1 MKAMF
6 TWPSAAAGPAV
17 RAARSGLSGRRVQAM
32 VIGLVLL
39 VSTAAST
46 LALGLLVDSNAP
58 FDHAFAVQHGSEVT
72 ATVQAS
78 PAQLA
83 ATTRLPGVT
92 AAAGPFPETTITAT
106 VPFAPPSGQGP
117 PGVFQ
122 QQLTLVGRPSP
133 GGSVD
138 DLTLATGHWPTQP
151 DQIVLNNIRGPDETI
166 GTQLTVTG
174 VPGSPRLTI
183 VGFANSITQTA
194 AAWVL
199 PSEVGALRVPGAP
212 DVSQMLYRFTR
223 AGTGSQINADVASV
237 RAALPRGS
245 VLGAQSYLTV
255 KLQDTNSIAP
265 WVPFIVAFGVMGLLL
280 SVLIVANVISG
291 AVVAGTRRIGVLKS
305 IGFSP
310 GQVVASYVIQVA
322 VPAFLGCVLGVIGGN
337 LLSVPLLSQT
347 AQVYGV
353 GALAVPVWVDV
364 AVPLVMLGL
373 AGAAAVLLALR
384 AGRMS
389 AVQAIAT
396 GRAPRPEHG
405 YAAHRVL
412 GRGPWARLPRPVTI
426 GLAGPFARPT
436 RTAITLAAI
445 LFGGVAVTFGAGLGA
460 SLNQVYNDL
469 SHSAAEPVQV
479 NIPGAPG
486 QNGGGGGGGT
496 VQAAPGSGPGPAVPS
511 LAAQEQAV
519 TAALRAQPGTLRYV
533 AESDDQIRVLGL
545 SDRLSLIG
553 FGGDA
558 SWTGYALIAG
568 HWYSGTD
575 QADVNTGFLTQTGTK
590 VGDSYTLTSGSHQI
604 TIRIAGEIFDPSGG
618 NAEIIASQSALN
630 ALDPGLSPNHYD
642 VALMPGTNAQAYADA
657 LTAKLGQVYQ
667 VSANSRSS
675 SQFFV
680 IIGLVATLTLLLV
693 AVAGLGVLNTVVL
706 QTRERVH
713 DLGVFK
719 AIGMTPRQT
728 IAMVVCS
735 VAGIGLVAGLIGIPA
750 GIALQHYVLPIMGHA
765 AQTDLPPSVLNVYH
779 PAELVLLALS
789 GLVIAVA
796 GALGPAGW
804 AAKTRT
810 AFALRAE

>member
-6 TWPSAAAGPAV
+6 TWPPATASPAV
-17 RAARSGLSGRRVQAM
+17 RAARSGLSGRRVQTV

-39 VSTAAST
+39 ISTAAST

-58 FDHAFAVQHGSEVT
+58 FDHAFAAQHGSEVT
-72 ATVQAS
+72 ATAQAS
-78 PAQLA
+78 AAQLA
-83 ATTRLPGVT
+83 ATAHLPGVT

-106 VPFAPPSGQGP
+106 VPFTPPPGQGP

-122 QQLTLVGRPSP
+122 QQLTLVGRASP
-133 GGSVD
+133 GGPVD
-138 DLTLATGHWPTQP
+138 DLTLESGHWPTQP
-151 DQIVLNNIRGPDETI
+151 NQIVLNDIRGPGESI

-174 VPGSPRLTI
+174 VPGSPHLTI
-183 VGFANSITQTA
+183 VGFASSITQTA

-199 PSEVGALRVPGAP
+199 PSEVGALRAPGTP
-212 DVSQMLYRFTR
+212 DVSQMLYRFAR
-223 AGTGSQINADVASV
+223 AATGSQVNGDLASV
-237 RAALPRGS
+237 RAALPPGS

-255 KLQDTNSIAP
+255 KLQDTSSIAP

-280 SVLIVANVISG
+280 SVLIVANVVSG

-337 LLSVPLLSQT
+337 LLSVPLLNQT

-364 AVPLVMLGL
+364 AVPLVMLAL

-396 GRAPRPEHG
+396 GRAPRPKHG

-412 GRGPWARLPRPVTI
+412 GRGPWARLPRSVTI

-445 LFGGVAVTFGAGLGA
+445 LFGGIAVTFGAGLGI
-460 SLNQVYNDL
+460 SLNRVYNDL
-469 SHSAAEPVQV
+469 SHSATEPVQV
-479 NIPGAPG
+479 TIPGAPG
-486 QNGGGGGGGT
+486 QNGGGGQVT
-496 VQAAPGSGPGPAVPS
+496 AAPGSGPGPAVPS
-511 LAAQEQAV
+511 LAVEEQTV

-568 HWYSGTD
+568 HWYSGAR
-575 QADVNTGFLTQTGTK
+575 QADVNTGFLAQTGTK
-590 VGDSYTLTSGSHQI
+590 VGDSYTLTSGNHQI
-604 TIRIAGEIFDPSGG
+604 TIHIAGEIFDPSGG
-618 NAEIIASQSALN
+618 NAEIIASQSTLA
-630 ALDPGLSPNHYD
+630 ALDPGLSPDQYD
-642 VALMPGTNAQAYADA
+642 VALTPGTNAQAYADA
-657 LTAKLGQVYQ
+657 LGAKLGRPYQ
-667 VSANSRSS
+667 VNANGSNS

-693 AVAGLGVLNTVVL
+693 AVAALGVLNTVVL

-735 VAGIGLVAGLIGIPA
+735 VAGIGLVAGLIAIPA
-750 GIALQHYVLPIMGHA
+750 GIAVHNYVLPVMGHA
-765 AQTDLPPSVLNVYH
+765 AQTDVPPSVLNVYQ
-779 PAELVLLALS
+779 PAGLVLLALS

-804 AAKTRT
+804 AARTRT
-810 AFALRAE
+810 ASALRAE

>member
-6 TWPSAAAGPAV
+6 TWPPAAAGPAV
-17 RAARSGLSGRRVQAM
+17 RAARSGLSGRRVQTM

-58 FDHAFAVQHGSEVT
+58 FDHAFAAQHGSEVT
-72 ATVQAS
+72 ATAQATT
-78 PAQLA
+78 AQLA
-83 ATTRLPGVT
+83 ATAHLSGVT
-92 AAAGPFPETTITAT
+92 AAAGPFPATTVAANIPVT
-106 VPFAPPSGQGP
+106 PP
-117 PGVFQ
+117 PGQPGCPGGCTFQ
-122 QQLTLVGRPSP
+122 TQLTVVGRPSP
-133 GGSVD
+133 GGPVD
-138 DLTLATGHWPTQP
+138 DLTLTSGHWPTQR
-151 DQIVLNNIRGPDETI
+151 DQVVLGGSRGPNEEI
-166 GTQLTVTG
+166 GTQITVTG
-174 VPGSPRLTI
+174 VPGSPHLRI
-183 VGFANSITQTA
+183 VGFATSITQTA
-194 AAWVL
+194 QAWML
-199 PSEVGALRVPGAP
+199 PSEVAALRTPGAP
-212 DVSQMLYRFTR
+212 AVSQMLYRFSS
-223 AGTGSQINADVASV
+223 AGNSAQINADIASV
-237 RAALPRGS
+237 RAALPPGS
-245 VLGAQSYLTV
+245 LLGAESYLTI

-265 WVPFIVAFGVMGLLL
+265 WVPFIVAFAVLGLGM
-280 SVLIVANVISG
+280 SALIVANVVSG

-322 VPAFLGCVLGVIGGN
+322 VPAFLGCVIGVVAGN

-364 AVPLVMLGL
+364 AVPLAMLGL

-396 GRAPRPEHG
+396 GRAPRPRHG

-412 GRGPWARLPRPVTI
+412 GRDPWARLPRAVTI

-436 RTAITLAAI
+436 RTVITLAAI
-445 LFGGVAVTFGAGLGA
+445 LFGVIAVTFGAGLGS
-460 SLNQVYNDL
+460 SLDRVYTDL
-469 SHSAAEPVQV
+469 SRTSTEPVQV

-486 QNGGGGGGGT
+486 QNGSAKAGP
-496 VQAAPGSGPGPAVPS
+496 ANGPGPRLPS
-511 LAAQEQAV
+511 LAAQERAV
-519 TAALRAQPGTLRYV
+519 RAALRAQPGTLHYV
-533 AESDDQIRVLGL
+533 AEADDDIAALGL

-558 SWTGYALIAG
+558 SWTGYALISG
-568 HWYSGTD
+568 HWYSGAG
-575 QADVNTGFLTQTGTK
+575 QADVNTAFLTDTGAK
-590 VGDSYTLTSGSHQI
+590 VGESYTVTSGGRHL
-604 TIRIAGEIFDPSGG
+604 TIHIAGEIFDPGG
-618 NAEIIASQSALN
+618 GRPEIIASQSTLA
-630 ALDPGLSPNHYD
+630 ALDPGLAPDQYD
-642 VALMPGTNAQAYADA
+642 VALTPGTNAQAYADA
-657 LTAKLGQVYQ
+657 VGTKLGQFYQ
-667 VSANSRSS
+667 VSTNGSSS

-735 VAGIGLVAGLIGIPA
+735 VAGIGLVAGLIAIPA
-750 GIALQHYVLPIMGHA
+750 GIAVHNYVLPVMGHA
-765 AQTDLPPSVLNVYH
+765 AQTDVPPSVLNVFQ
-779 PAELVLLALS
+779 PGELVLLALS